1 MSDDDTRD
9 RTRDLSCS
17 FCGKLQSEVKKLIAG
32 SSTYICDECVAICN
46 DIMEEDGIEESL
58 EQLEQ
63 LPKPKEIKELLDEYI
78 IGQTEA
84 KKVLSVAVY
93 NHYKR
98 IQINESASKAQR
110 RKSADV
116 EETTEIDKS
125 NILLLGPTGSG
136 KTLLAKT
143 LARLLRV
150 PFAIADATSL
160 TEAGYVGEDVE
171 NILLSLVKNADNDV
185 ELAAKGIVYV
195 DEIDKLARKSENAS
209 TTRDVSGEGVQQALL
224 KLIEGTIAKIPPKGG
239 RKHPNQEFLELDT
252 KDILFICGGA
262 FDGIEKLIEERF
274 TQRSIGFSSSLAARR
289 KVLEN
294 IKDKTEYMLETEP
307 NDLVKFGLIP
317 EFIGRV
323 PIIAALTKLDE
334 TALLKILTE
343 PKDAIMKQY
352 KRLFEYEGVDIQFT
366 EEAMRCIA
374 QEAIQRGT
382 GARGLRAI
390 LEKIMLNTM
399 YEVPSSEDATSVII
413 DEECIKNRTAP
424 MIIYGADSFVQEK

>member
-32 SSTYICDECVAICN
+32 SATYICDECVAICN
-46 DIMEEDGIEESL
+46 DIMEEDGIEEGL

-334 TALLKILTE
+334 AALLKILPE

-352 KRLFEYEGVDIQFT
+352 KRLVEYEGVDIQFT

-413 DEECIKNRTAP
+413 DEECIKNRKAP